1 MNQTLC
7 NLYDTKYAEQ
17 VALQTSA
24 ATEIANVQTE
34 LDTLLTTNETI
45 LLTKIDTEGA
55 QNVLDAEE
63 FYNNRSAITETELSD
78 KFEEAKT
85 KIAEES
91 EKVRS
96 DALARAL
103 LYADD
108 IQEEICIEMQN
119 RVNGKIKK
127 VGSVLTIRY

>member
-1 MNQTLC
+1 MKQRLC
-7 NLYDTKYAEQ
+7 DLYDTKYAEQ

-45 LLTKIDTEGA
+45 LLTKIETEGA
-55 QNVLDAEE
+55 QNLLDAEE
-63 FYNNRSAITETELSD
+63 YYNNRSEIIETELSD

-119 RVNGKIKK
+119 RVNGT
-127 VGSVLTIRY
+127 SEN

>member
-127 VGSVLTIRY
+127 LGQF

>member
-85 KIAEES
+85 QIAEES

-127 VGSVLTIRY
+127 SWVSFNY

>member
-1 MNQTLC
+1 MKQDLC
-7 NLYDTKYAEQ
+7 DLYDTKYAAQ

-24 ATEIANVQTE
+24 ATEIANVQIE

-55 QNVLDAEE
+55 QNLLDAEE

-127 VGSVLTIRY
+127 RRVSCNY

>member
-127 VGSVLTIRY
+127 SWVSFNY

>member
-1 MNQTLC
+1 MRVFATKIE
-7 NLYDTKYAEQ
+7 LYDKNT
-17 VALQTSA
+17 VFALKL
-24 ATEIANVQTE
+24 V
-34 LDTLLTTNETI
+34 
-45 LLTKIDTEGA
+45 
-55 QNVLDAEE
+55 
-63 FYNNRSAITETELSD
+63 
-78 KFEEAKT
+78 FEEAKT

-127 VGSVLTIRY
+127 SWVSFNN

>member
-1 MNQTLC
+1 MKQRLC
-7 NLYDTKYAEQ
+7 DLYDTKYAEQ

-24 ATEIANVQTE
+24 ETEIADVQTE
-34 LDTLLTTNETI
+34 LDTLLATNETI

-55 QNVLDAEE
+55 QNLLDAEE
-63 FYNNRSAITETELSD
+63 YYNNRSTITETELSE

-108 IQEEICIEMQN
+108 IQEEICIEMKN
-119 RVNGKIKK
+119 RVNGKIEK
-127 VGSVLTIRY
+127 LTSRVSCK

>member
-1 MNQTLC
+1 M
-7 NLYDTKYAEQ
+7 
-17 VALQTSA
+17 QTSA

-63 FYNNRSAITETELSD
+63 FYNNRSAITKTELSD
-78 KFEEAKT
+78 KFEGAKT